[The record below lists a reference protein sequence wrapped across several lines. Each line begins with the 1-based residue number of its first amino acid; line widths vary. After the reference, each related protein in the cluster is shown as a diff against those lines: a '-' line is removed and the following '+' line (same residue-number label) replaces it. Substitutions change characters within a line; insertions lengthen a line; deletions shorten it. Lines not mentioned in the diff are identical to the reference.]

1 MSESKE
7 TADWHDEFDRTAK
20 NLFRLVSQRETIW
33 LEMKF
38 QNEKV
43 ITALKHLVTA
53 AKPFLSDKVIVETTG
68 TIPLLDSLDKAIENA
83 EILLLEEKK

>member
-43 ITALKHLVTA
+43 IAALKYLVTA

-68 TIPLLDSLDKAIENA
+68 TLPLLDALANSIDYA
-83 EILLLEEKK
+83 ETLILQVRK